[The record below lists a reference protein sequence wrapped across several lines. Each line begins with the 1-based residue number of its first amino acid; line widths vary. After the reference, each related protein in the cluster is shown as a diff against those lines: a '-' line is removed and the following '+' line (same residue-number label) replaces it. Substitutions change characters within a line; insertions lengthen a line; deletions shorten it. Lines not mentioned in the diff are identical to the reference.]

1 MKIKQELKEE
11 KQKNCSHAY
20 SSSKYVIDKD
30 YNHYTGDEIDNS
42 HWEYEEVGTYVDIN
56 IHQYKCTQCDK
67 VFNYN

>member
-1 MKIKQELKEE
+1 MRTKQELKEE
-11 KQKNCSHAY
+11 KQKNCSHVY

-42 HWEYEEVGTYVDIN
+42 RWEYEEVGTYVDIN

>member
-1 MKIKQELKEE
+1 MKTIQELRKK
-11 KQKNCSHAY
+11 KQKKCSHVY

-56 IHQYKCTQCDK
+56 INQYKCTQCDK